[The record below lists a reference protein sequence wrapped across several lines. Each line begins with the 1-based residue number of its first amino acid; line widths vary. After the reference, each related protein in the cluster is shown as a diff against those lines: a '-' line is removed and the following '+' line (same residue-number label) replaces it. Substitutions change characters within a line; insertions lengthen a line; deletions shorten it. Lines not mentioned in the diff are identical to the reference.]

1 MSGLFCSSPQL
12 CILERQMQ
20 QPPGYRPRGQ
30 GICIMNAEEWK
41 SRGNYTELVDC
52 VISSMQMEHLKKRIS
67 EIFEKVDK
75 EMIFGSM
82 KYRKDFYF
90 LLTGRRGKNL
100 CMEAIHRITRNDGDF
115 IGAFRQN
122 VIRVIGSYGKEQEPD
137 EYEDKIKAKQQEMV
151 ALIAENAK
159 TGSYTQEFDERY
171 RSIAKEIE
179 ILKQ

>member
-1 MSGLFCSSPQL
+1 MPGLFCSSPQL

-52 VISSMQMEHLKKRIS
+52 MISSIQMEHLKKRIN

-82 KYRKDFYF
+82 KHRKDFYF
-90 LLTGRRGKNL
+90 LLTGRS
-100 CMEAIHRITRNDGDF
+100 C
-115 IGAFRQN
+115 
-122 VIRVIGSYGKEQEPD
+122 P
-137 EYEDKIKAKQQEMV
+137 
-151 ALIAENAK
+151 
-159 TGSYTQEFDERY
+159 
-171 RSIAKEIE
+171 
-179 ILKQ
+179 

>member
-1 MSGLFCSSPQL
+1 MLFDGVS
-12 CILERQMQ
+12 ILVLT
-20 QPPGYRPRGQ
+20 
-30 GICIMNAEEWK
+30 
-41 SRGNYTELVDC
+41 SLS
-52 VISSMQMEHLKKRIS
+52 VI
-67 EIFEKVDK
+67 
-75 EMIFGSM
+75 
-82 KYRKDFYF
+82 
-90 LLTGRRGKNL
+90 T
-100 CMEAIHRITRNDGDF
+100 ADF

-179 ILKQ
+179 ILKQEQAETRKKKRLAESYEQRVKDMDAFIRGSTCQIHIICQMRISIIWYHWKMEERMIPAIYS